1 MIDENAFGV
10 LVSWYDIEDAE
21 YGMEPDEFAERW
33 REFVAA
39 WHEALEVFRLGDG
52 AEALDLGHALY
63 VEIADGDQAEDPIVW
78 LKMVR
83 ARIAE
88 KGFTTVGIVSHGGR
102 WREELPSE
110 VKCAIPVTVGAR
122 PSEAFR
128 RALFAETATHE
139 DEELAPDG
147 WGPGIYVDSEAIEA
161 LGRQLKNAPT
171 PLASGG
177 ATFFRVAR

>member
-1 MIDENAFGV
+1 MIDENAFGL
-10 LVSWYDIEDAE
+10 LVSWYDIEDVE
-21 YGMEPDEFAERW
+21 YSLEPEEFVARW

-39 WHEALEVFRLGDG
+39 WRDALDVFQLGEG

-88 KGFTTVGIVSHGGR
+88 RGFTTVGVVSHGGR
-102 WREELPSE
+102 WRELGVETE
-110 VKCAIPVTVGAR
+110 CKIPVKIASR

-147 WGPGIYVDSEAIEA
+147 WGPGVYVDSEAIEA

-171 PLASGG
+171 PLASAG